1 MSNYPQYLLNSIIG
15 SSGNYVIP
23 PETADEAGAGRLSQQ
38 EGWGGVNQLP
48 LKEGGIAPF
57 REDFNGLA
65 FLLSQ
70 FLVWYQ
76 QGGIMN
82 YSSSL
87 DYEPGNEVLQNGV
100 KYRCLV
106 ANGPG
111 TSPVVPGN
119 SPNTWKNMDNNVPAG
134 SVIPFYNVTLGGSDG
149 RRPVFWGQQNADES
163 WVLCDG
169 GSDGQDGNVPNLIDF
184 FVMGATVANAGET
197 GGASSQTL
205 SADQLPAHTH
215 TITVNSAGSHTHTR
229 GTMEI
234 TGYFGTEALVSGSTG
249 THPVGG
255 AFSTSVGENNHISAD
270 TEQGATQ
277 IDFTASKSWTGV
289 TSSSGSHTHTAS
301 CSSTGS
307 GSASIST
314 LPPFY
319 KMAYFVKLPE

>member
-1 MSNYPQYLLNSIIG
+1 MSNYPQYLLTSIIG

-23 PETADEAGAGRLSQQ
+23 PETADEAGDGRLSQQ
-38 EGWGGVNQLP
+38 EGWGAINQTP
-48 LKEGGIAPF
+48 LTEGGIAPF

-106 ANGPG
+106 ANGPS

-134 SVIPFYNVTLGGSDG
+134 SVVPFYNVTLGGSDG
-149 RRPVFWGQQNADES
+149 RRPIFWGQQNADES

-169 GSDGQDGNVPNLIDF
+169 GSDGQDGNVPNLIDS
-184 FVMGATVANAGET
+184 FVMGSTVTNAGQT

-205 SADQLPAHTH
+205 SANQLPAHTH

-229 GTMEI
+229 GTMNI
-234 TGYFGTEALVSGSTG
+234 TGTFPACVEDALLTPVSG
-249 THPVGG
+249 
-255 AFSTSVGENNHISAD
+255 AFFMDGKAYDAD
-270 TEQGATQ
+270 HLGSSGNWLLNF
-277 IDFTASKSWTGV
+277 DASRGWTGS

-301 CSSTGS
+301 CSTTGS
-307 GSASIST
+307 GSASVST

-319 KMAYFVKLPE
+319 KMAFFVKLPE

>member
-1 MSNYPQYLLNSIIG
+1 
-15 SSGNYVIP
+15 
-23 PETADEAGAGRLSQQ
+23 
-38 EGWGGVNQLP
+38 
-48 LKEGGIAPF
+48 
-57 REDFNGLA
+57 
-65 FLLSQ
+65 
-70 FLVWYQ
+70 
-76 QGGIMN
+76 MN

-106 ANGPG
+106 ANGPS

-169 GSDGQDGNVPNLIDF
+169 GSDGQSGFVPNLIDY
-184 FVMGATVANAGET
+184 FVMGSTVSNAGQT

-205 SADQLPAHTH
+205 SADQLQAQTH

-229 GTMEI
+229 GTMNI
-234 TGYFGTEALVSGSTG
+234 TGQFGAINYWDAS
-249 THPVGG
+249 G
-255 AFSTSVGENNHISAD
+255 AFTTGNPRGIGGDSGRNPDS
-270 TEQGATQ
+270 Q
-277 IDFTASKSWTGV
+277 ITFDASQAWTGS

-307 GSASIST
+307 GSASVST

>member
-38 EGWGGVNQLP
+38 EGWGGVNELP

-229 GTMEI
+229 GTMNI
-234 TGYFGTEALVSGSTG
+234 TGSFGMDDSPFQQTS
-249 THPVGG
+249 G
-255 AFSTSVGENNHISAD
+255 AFSYGSSSGNAGVGAD
-270 TEQGATQ
+270 QDQSGHTMS
-277 IDFTASKSWTGV
+277 FNASNAWTGS
-289 TSSSGSHTHTAS
+289 TSSSGSHIHTAS